1 MHLDSYQ
8 KSFSTGL
15 FSPKESRKD
24 LLWNVVEPGDPYDI
38 RKFSFSDLDQPLLVF
53 HMIKITLWARTSNL
67 FVSSKQPKLNDLLT
81 ISMTTDSS
89 IFLWSFRYK

>member
-1 MHLDSYQ
+1 MNLDSYT

-38 RKFSFSDLDQPLLVF
+38 RKFLLSHLDPPLLAF
-53 HMIKITLWARTSNL
+53 HMIKITLWGRTLNW
-67 FVSSKQPKLNDLLT
+67 FVYSKRLKLNDLPT
-81 ISMTTDSS
+81 ILMITG
-89 IFLWSFRYK
+89 